1 MKAATRPTISMRS
14 RESRSLGQR
23 GIAAGADRERTEARL
38 PVAPRISK
46 DRPSFVPTR
55 GEGRSRLPLLW
66 RVLWRAL
73 RPHLSGPAP
82 APPCPMA
89 NRAFVSKTI
98 DCLRQSSRQPCDKR
112 GGECTSSI
120 AIRYQLTHSTQLDHR
135 RSRHRPLRKK
145 PDIQNPTHGPSPQ
158 CETASHRSARP
169 RNHRPDDRDQAKL
182 TVVRAARRRI
192 EAPTRPKPM
201 IISAQVAGS
210 GTAAFGWK

>member
-14 RESRSLGQR
+14 RESRSLGQQ
-23 GIAAGADRERTEARL
+23 GTAAGADRERTEARL
-38 PVAPRISK
+38 PVAPRLSK
-46 DRPSFVPTR
+46 DRPSFRPDAGR
-55 GEGRSRLPLLW
+55 GSIPASSIMASIAAAPVRPSSRAALPY
-66 RVLWRAL
+66 
-73 RPHLSGPAP
+73 GD
-82 APPCPMA
+82 
-89 NRAFVSKTI
+89 RAFVSKTI

-112 GGECTSSI
+112 GSEWASSI